1 MPRKSRIDAP
11 GALHHVIIRGIERN
25 PIFKDTI
32 DRKNFL
38 DRLEKL
44 LPDSQTA
51 CYAWA
56 LMPNHVH
63 LLMKTGLM
71 PMATV
76 MRRLLTGY
84 ALQFN
89 RRHQR
94 HGHLF
99 QNRYKSFLCEED
111 IYLKE
116 LVRYIHL
123 NPLRA
128 KIVAD
133 LNALKAYPYSGHSAL
148 IGKIKNHWQDI
159 DYVLRLFGKTKRDA
173 RRMVATFLAKGVSQG
188 RRPDLVGGGLVRSMG
203 GWTTLK
209 GLRKSGTRI
218 KGDERILGSSDFVE
232 KVLKAANEDLEE
244 KAQLGAMK
252 LELDSVI
259 PKVANYFDLE
269 VEDLKTPSKQRRITE
284 ARAVVCYLA
293 VRKLRLS
300 CAEVSR
306 SLNISPS
313 TVSVAVQRGQK
324 IKDIKEIQE
333 KLKIKL
339 KTPSHLERRGR

>member
-11 GALHHVIIRGIERN
+11 GALHHIIIRGIERKA
-25 PIFKDTI
+25 IFKDTI

-84 ALQFN
+84 AMQFN
-89 RRHQR
+89 RRHRR

-128 KIVAD
+128 KIVED

-148 IGKIKNHWQDI
+148 MGKIKNHWQDI
-159 DYVLRLFGKTKRDA
+159 DYVLSLFGKTKRDA
-173 RRMVATFLAKGVSQG
+173 RQRYATFLAKGVSQG
-188 RRPDLVGGGLVRSMG
+188 RRPDLVGGGLLRSMG

-232 KVLKAANEDLEE
+232 SVLKAAGEALEE
-244 KAQLGAMK
+244 KTQLDAMDIA
-252 LELDSVI
+252 LDQLISV
-259 PKVANYFDLE
+259 VAGSYEIDTI
-269 VEDLKTPSKQRRITE
+269 DLKTPSKQRQISE

-293 VRKLRLS
+293 VRRLRFS

-306 SLNISPS
+306 NLNISPS

-324 IKDIKEIQE
+324 AKGIREIQE
-333 KLKIKL
+333 KLL
-339 KTPSHLERRGR
+339 SNE

>member
-11 GALHHVIIRGIERN
+11 GALHHIIIRGIERN
-25 PIFKDTI
+25 NIFKDKL

-38 DRLEKL
+38 NRLGDL

-84 ALQFN
+84 AMQFN

-99 QNRYKSFLCEED
+99 QNRYKSFLCEEE

-128 KIVAD
+128 KIVED
-133 LNALKAYPYSGHSAL
+133 INALKTYPFSGHGAL
-148 IGKIKNHWQDI
+148 MGKIKNDWQDI
-159 DYVLRLFGKTKRDA
+159 DYVLGLFGKKKRQA
-173 RRMVATFLAKGVSQG
+173 RQMYATFLAKGISRG
-188 RRPDLVGGGLVRSMG
+188 RRPDLVGGGLLRSMG
-203 GWTTLK
+203 GWSTLK

-232 KVLKAANEDLEE
+232 KVLKTAGEALEE
-244 KAQLGAMK
+244 KAKLDALDIGLDQLIFRVA
-252 LELDSVI
+252 DSYGVTI
-259 PKVANYFDLE
+259 DDVKS
-269 VEDLKTPSKQRRITE
+269 PSKQLKVSE
-284 ARAVVCYLA
+284 ARSVLCYLA
-293 VRKLRLS
+293 VRKLCFS
-300 CAEVSR
+300 SVEVSR

-313 TVSVAVQRGQK
+313 TVSVAVQRAQK
-324 IKDIKEIQE
+324 VKGIQEIQE
-333 KLKIKL
+333 KLLAKL
-339 KTPSHLERRGR
+339 Q

>member
-11 GALHHVIIRGIERN
+11 GALNHIILRGIERN
-25 PIFKDTI
+25 IIFKDTI

-44 LPDSQTA
+44 LPESQTA

-84 ALQFN
+84 AVRFN

-94 HGHLF
+94 NGQLF
-99 QNRYKSFLCEED
+99 QNRYKSFLCEEG

-128 KIVAD
+128 GIVED
-133 LNALKAYPYSGHSAL
+133 LNGLKSYPYSGHSAL
-148 IGKIKNHWQDI
+148 MGQIKNHWQDI
-159 DYVLRLFGKTKRDA
+159 AYVLRLFGKTKQDA
-173 RRMVATFLAKGVSQG
+173 RRMYSTFVAKGVSQG
-188 RRPDLVGGGLVRSMG
+188 RRPDLVGGGLLRSMG
-203 GWTTLK
+203 GWTSLK

-218 KGDERILGSSDFVE
+218 KGDERILGSSDFVQT
-232 KVLKAANEDLEE
+232 VLMAANEALEE
-244 KAQLGAMK
+244 KAQLDALG
-252 LELDSVI
+252 LGLHQLISR
-259 PKVANYFDLE
+259 VAHDYGVDID
-269 VEDLKTPSKQRRITE
+269 DLKSPSKQRRISE
-284 ARAVVCYLA
+284 ARTVVCYLA

-300 CAEVSR
+300 CADVSQ

-324 IKDIKEIQE
+324 LAGMQAIQ
-333 KLKIKL
+333 KKVLA
-339 KTPSHLERRGR
+339 G